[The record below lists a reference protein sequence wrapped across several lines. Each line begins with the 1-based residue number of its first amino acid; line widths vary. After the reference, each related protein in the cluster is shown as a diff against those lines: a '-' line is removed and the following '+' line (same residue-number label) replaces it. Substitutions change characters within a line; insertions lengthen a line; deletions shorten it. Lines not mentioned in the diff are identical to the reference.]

1 MAIDVNR
8 IGVLGTGQV
17 GQTLARRF
25 AAVGYAVT
33 VGARSRDSASLN
45 AFADDDG
52 IETGSFEDAATFGD
66 VVVNATNGG
75 NSEAALSLAG
85 ARNLAGKP
93 IIDLANDLEPVESG
107 YPKPRAS
114 ADSSLGQRLQ
124 AAFPDAR
131 VVKALNTMNCQ
142 VMADP
147 SLVEGDHV
155 VFLSGDDVDAKDTVR
170 QILARLGW
178 RDVQM
183 VDLGGIDSAAATEM
197 MMSVWMRVRVAR
209 GMDAPPFNWAV
220 NSV

>member
-93 IIDLANDLEPVESG
+93 VIDLANDLEPVESG

-155 VFLSGDDVDAKDTVR
+155 VFLSGDDADAKDTVR

-220 NSV
+220 NSG

>member
-1 MAIDVNR
+1 MVIDVNR

-93 IIDLANDLEPVESG
+93 VIDLANDLEPVESG

-155 VFLSGDDVDAKDTVR
+155 VFLSGDDADAKDTVR

-220 NSV
+220 NSG